1 MRKPIMTFAPSRPT
15 LAPQAKPETDRR
27 RYQRV
32 NIRLLGRFS
41 MPNRLEYPCQTL
53 NMSPGG
59 IAINAPVRP
68 EIGHKL
74 SVQLDMLGQLQGQ
87 VVRHMDTGFAVEL
100 EQLFLNPEKLADQ
113 LTWLANRS
121 THGDQDARR
130 HIRIEPLHRHVKIES
145 AGVPPFAGIV
155 LNISRSGAC
164 LETDRKLT
172 IGTDVKIGRL
182 SAHVVREVKNGFAV
196 AFDEII
202 PAHEFS
208 SDIRL

>member
-1 MRKPIMTFAPSRPT
+1 MRKPIMTIAPSRPAM
-15 LAPQAKPETDRR
+15 APQVKPETDRR

-68 EIGHKL
+68 EVGHKL
-74 SVQLDMLGQLQGQ
+74 ILQLDMLGQVQGQ
-87 VVRHMDTGFAVEL
+87 VVRHMDMGFALEL

-121 THGDQDARR
+121 PQSDQDARR
-130 HIRIEPLHRHVKIES
+130 HIRIEPRHRHVKIET
-145 AGVPPFAGIV
+145 AGLPPFAGIL

-164 LETDRKLT
+164 LETDRKLS

-182 SAHVVREVKNGFAV
+182 AAHVVREVANGFAV

-208 SDIRL
+208 SDIKL

>member
-1 MRKPIMTFAPSRPT
+1 MRKPIMTTAPSLPAM
-15 LAPQAKPETDRR
+15 APQAKPETDRR

-68 EIGHKL
+68 EVGHKL
-74 SVQLDMLGQLQGQ
+74 ILQLDMLGQVQGQ
-87 VVRHMDTGFAVEL
+87 VVRHMDMGFALEL

-121 THGDQDARR
+121 PQSDQDARR
-130 HIRIEPLHRHVKIES
+130 HIRIEPRHRHVKIET
-145 AGVPPFAGIV
+145 AGLPPFAGIL

-164 LETDRKLT
+164 LETDRKLS

-182 SAHVVREVKNGFAV
+182 AAHVVREVANGFAV
-196 AFDEII
+196 AFDKII

-208 SDIRL
+208 SDIKL

>member
-1 MRKPIMTFAPSRPT
+1 MRKPIMTIAPSRPAM
-15 LAPQAKPETDRR
+15 APQVKPETDRR

-68 EIGHKL
+68 EVGHKL
-74 SVQLDMLGQLQGQ
+74 ILQLDMLGQVQGQ
-87 VVRHMDTGFAVEL
+87 VVRHMDMGFALEL

-121 THGDQDARR
+121 PQSDQDARR
-130 HIRIEPLHRHVKIES
+130 HIRIEPRHRHVKIET
-145 AGVPPFAGIV
+145 AGLPPFAGIL

-164 LETDRKLT
+164 LETDRKLS

-182 SAHVVREVKNGFAV
+182 AAHVVREVAIGFAV

-208 SDIRL
+208 SDIKL

>member
-1 MRKPIMTFAPSRPT
+1 MSKPIMTIATKRPAV
-15 LAPQAKPETDRR
+15 APQSKPETDRR

-59 IAINAPVRP
+59 IAVNAPVRP
-68 EIGHKL
+68 DIGHKL
-74 SVQLDMLGQLQGQ
+74 ALQLDMLGQLQGH
-87 VVRHMDTGFAVEL
+87 VVRHMDEGFALEL
-100 EQLFLNPEKLADQ
+100 DQLFLNPEKLADQ

-121 THGDQDARR
+121 GLGDKDARR
-130 HIRIEPLHRHVKIES
+130 HIRIEPKHRYVKIETNGIP
-145 AGVPPFAGIV
+145 AFAGLI

-164 LETDRKLT
+164 LETERKLSV
-172 IGTDVKIGRL
+172 GTEVKIGRL
-182 SAHVVREVKNGFAV
+182 AAHVVRDVTNGFAV

-208 SDIRL
+208 DEMKL